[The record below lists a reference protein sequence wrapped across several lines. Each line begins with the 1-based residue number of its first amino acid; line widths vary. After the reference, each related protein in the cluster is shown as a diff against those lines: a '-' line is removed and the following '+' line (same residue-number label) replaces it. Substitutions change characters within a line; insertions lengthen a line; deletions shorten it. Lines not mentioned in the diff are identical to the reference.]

1 MSAAREAILRFF
13 QEPPPATP
21 ENLGIVF
28 ATAGG
33 PRFVDAREVVEITP
47 ALPLAGFPG
56 ARARGVA
63 FWRGRPYEVRGETA
77 GATNFILLRGRAE
90 AFFVA
95 TAESPRAMGRSDAA
109 AVPPFR
115 EGDEQ
120 R

>member
-13 QEPPPATP
+13 REPPPATP
-21 ENLGIVF
+21 EDLGIVF
-28 ATAGG
+28 ATGAG
-33 PRFVDAREVVEITP
+33 PRFVDARDVVEITP
-47 ALPLAGFPG
+47 ALPLAGLPG
-56 ARARGVA
+56 GRVRGVV

-77 GATNFILLRGRAE
+77 GAVNFILVRGRPE

-95 TAESPRAMGRSDAA
+95 TAESPRAVGRSDAA
-109 AVPPFR
+109 GIPFFR